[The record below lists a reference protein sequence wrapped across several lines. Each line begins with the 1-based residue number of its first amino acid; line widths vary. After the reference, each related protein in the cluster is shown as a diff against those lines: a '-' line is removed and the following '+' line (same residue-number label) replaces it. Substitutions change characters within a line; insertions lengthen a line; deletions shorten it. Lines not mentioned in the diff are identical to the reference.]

1 MITGAMNLLIKPQAE
16 NSAWNEKFKY
26 GHQFQ
31 AISHSK
37 DNDLVKYVSL
47 IRIDGLCI
55 LIQFSL

>member
-1 MITGAMNLLIKPQAE
+1 MITDAMNLLIKPQAE
-16 NSAWNEKFKY
+16 NSVNEKFKY

-31 AISHSK
+31 AIPHSK
-37 DNDLVKYVSL
+37 DDHLVKNVSL

>member
-1 MITGAMNLLIKPQAE
+1 MITDAMNLLIKPQAE
-16 NSAWNEKFKY
+16 NSVNEKFKY

-37 DNDLVKYVSL
+37 DDHLVKNVSL

>member
-16 NSAWNEKFKY
+16 NSVNEKFKY

-37 DNDLVKYVSL
+37 DNALVKYVSL

>member
-16 NSAWNEKFKY
+16 NSVNEKFKY

-37 DNDLVKYVSL
+37 DNDL
-47 IRIDGLCI
+47 
-55 LIQFSL
+55 

>member
-16 NSAWNEKFKY
+16 NSVNEKFKY

-31 AISHSK
+31 AISHPK

>member
-16 NSAWNEKFKY
+16 NSVNEKFKY

-31 AISHSK
+31 VISHSK